1 MKEIRV
7 IYEDKVRDAC
17 IEHRWFTCGSI
28 EEYKLFLE
36 SIYKMEVGCRNMTT
50 TRLSHIATQ
59 IKLYSDTEYDVAGI
73 VFILANSCC
82 TSFFTE

>member
-7 IYEDKVRDAC
+7 IYSYKVRDEC

-28 EEYKLFLE
+28 EEYEIFLE
-36 SIYKMEVGCRNMTT
+36 QMHTLESERRNITT
-50 TRLSHIATQ
+50 TKLNRIASQ

-73 VFILANSCC
+73 MFVLANSCC
-82 TSFFTE
+82 KSFFLE